1 VTDQDQ
7 LDHLRGIIRRNKDAF
22 DALKADANR
31 WRDRALRAEAM
42 LEEARR
48 RAAPAPDPLAEL
60 LGGLGIRR

>member
-7 LDHLRGIIRRNKDAF
+7 LDHLRDIIRRNKAAF

-42 LEEARR
+42 LEEALR
-48 RAAPAPDPLAEL
+48 APADDSIF
-60 LGGLGIRR
+60 GQIFGRKQ